1 MYSILRVIIITIV
14 LTIYFALVR
23 KKRNKITIAIGI
35 IIGIILYFVLAMNPI
50 ERNFIGF
57 NSVEDVIKYQY
68 PNFLK
73 EDEPTYIYNEDTALV
88 KFNGATIPYLFE
100 KENGKWRMHRDKFI
114 THRAIYD
121 LGYNIAKIQSK
132 SNDKAYIVLINAFD
146 EKEIEKEKQKIYDS
160 NNSKFDIAEFET
172 MNNQCGIIFYTII
185 DSNIENYKL
194 YVDGITITF

>member
-23 KKRNKITIAIGI
+23 NKRNKITIAIGI
-35 IIGIILYFVLAMNPI
+35 LIGIILYFVLAMNPI

-114 THRAIYD
+114 THRAIYN
-121 LGYNIAKIQSK
+121 LGYNIAKIESK

-160 NNSKFDIAEFET
+160 NNSKFHIEEFET

-194 YVDGITITF
+194 YVDDMTITF